1 MSAASA
7 GERPA
12 VHRGGVLL
20 LLGALIAIGPLTTD
34 MYLPALPAM
43 TDELGTNASGI
54 QFTLTGTLIGLAGGQ
69 VVLGPLSDAIGRR
82 KPLLAGIVL
91 HIHASLACVFAPDL
105 GTLYILRVLQGIGS
119 ATFTVIAMA
128 VVRDLFEGR
137 ATATALSRL
146 MLVIGVAPILAPLLG
161 SVVLQWS
168 SWRGVFAV
176 LAALSLVIGAV
187 AAIALPETLPVGRRR
202 HGGLVATMRDYGR
215 LLRDGRFV
223 GLILLAGFAMSVIF
237 AFVAGSPFALQGQ
250 FGLNEQE
257 FGVVFGAGALFNII
271 GTQLNVVAL
280 ARRTPA
286 QVLVAGLLTAT
297 VTALVLLI
305 CAVTGFGGLWGILLP
320 LWATLL
326 AVGFVAPNAP
336 ALAMSRHGEI
346 AGTAAALLGAL
357 QFGVGAVAAPTVGV
371 IGTGAVAM
379 AAVIA
384 ASMVLAVLV
393 LLVVVRP
400 RSLNG
405 TDTTDDPRSMR
416 EDAPGSTPQGV

>member
-1 MSAASA
+1 MNAASA

-12 VHRGGVLL
+12 VRRGRVLL

-43 TDELGTNASGI
+43 TDELRTNASGI

-69 VVLGPLSDAIGRR
+69 VFVGPLSDAIGRR

-91 HIHASLACVFAPDL
+91 HVLASLACVFAPGL

-176 LAALSLVIGAV
+176 LAGSSLVIGVV
-187 AAIALPETLPVGRRR
+187 AAIALPETLPVGRRQR
-202 HGGLVATMRDYGR
+202 GGLVGTIRDYGR
-215 LLRDGRFV
+215 LLRDGRFI

-257 FGVVFGAGALFNII
+257 FGLVFGAGALFNII

-280 ARRTPA
+280 ARRPPA
-286 QVLVAGLLTAT
+286 QVLVVGLLAAT

-305 CAVTGFGGLWGILLP
+305 CAVTDFGGLWGILLP

-326 AVGFVAPNAP
+326 AVASWPRTLQRWRCRDTVRSPELPQLCSVPSSSASAR
-336 ALAMSRHGEI
+336 SRR
-346 AGTAAALLGAL
+346 L
-357 QFGVGAVAAPTVGV
+357 
-371 IGTGAVAM
+371 
-379 AAVIA
+379 
-384 ASMVLAVLV
+384 
-393 LLVVVRP
+393 
-400 RSLNG
+400 RSG
-405 TDTTDDPRSMR
+405 
-416 EDAPGSTPQGV
+416 